1 MASISL
7 SSLSLTNVPVL
18 PTSEPEMTLFSSFPP
33 EVRNMIWTEAAL
45 IPAEIEIRIVRV
57 IKKAKP
63 DSTKQI
69 KINGDLVVAEFDYHY
84 RAYQIRNDTGLL
96 LACRESH
103 VIFCEHKNLPDAFC
117 LWRTGKAIRFDGNR
131 DKIFI
136 SNISQFY
143 LNQCRQRLR
152 PPTSFIYGL
161 EFIRKLVLNKR
172 GHQTKEELKQEI
184 VAGYKARINE
194 IAAEERAKGRLT
206 SDLNEPFWS
215 EYFFEL
221 GRLTREAAIASR
233 FLKKF
238 RNQAMSKA
246 EIEIMDKE

>member
-7 SSLSLTNVPVL
+7 SSLSLTNGLVL
-18 PTSEPEMTLFSSFPP
+18 PTSEPEMTLFPNFPL
-33 EVRNMIWTEAAL
+33 EVRNMIWTEAAI
-45 IPAEIEIRIVRV
+45 IPAEIEIRIIRI

-63 DSTKQI
+63 DNTKQI
-69 KINGDLVVAEFDYHY
+69 KIKGDLVVAQFDNHS

-96 LACRESH
+96 LACKESSA
-103 VIFCEHKNLPDAFC
+103 ILIQHKQLPDTFR
-117 LWRTGKAIRFDGNR
+117 LWKTGRAIRFDGSC
-131 DKIFI
+131 DKIYI

-152 PPTSFIYGL
+152 PPTLFIHGL
-161 EFIRKLVLNKR
+161 HSVRKLVLSKR

-194 IAAEERAKGRLT
+194 IAAEERAKGELT

-238 RNQAMSKA
+238 RKQAIKA